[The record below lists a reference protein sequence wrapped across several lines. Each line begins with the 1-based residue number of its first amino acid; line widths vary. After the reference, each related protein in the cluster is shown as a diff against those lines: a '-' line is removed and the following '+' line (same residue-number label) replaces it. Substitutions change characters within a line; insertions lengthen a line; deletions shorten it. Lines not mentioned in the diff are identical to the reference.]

1 MTAPDTAGHHAPPAD
16 LEADDIAFARGILQR
31 SKGIRFTAASLAASG
46 GEAVMD
52 AAFARAELARAVKRY
67 DQVLAEDQPGLA
79 TWHEALGRMAGQAAE
94 KAGDLIAAVRVLH
107 GSPAADSLAR
117 GTGEAA

>member
-1 MTAPDTAGHHAPPAD
+1 MSGHRAAD
-16 LEADDIAFARGILQR
+16 LEADDITFARGILAR
-31 SKGIRFTAASLAASG
+31 SKGIRFTAASLAVSG

-79 TWHEALGRMAGQAAE
+79 TWHEALGRMAGQAAG
-94 KAGDLIAAVRVLH
+94 KAGDLIAAVRELH

>member
-1 MTAPDTAGHHAPPAD
+1 MSGHHAPPAD

-52 AAFARAELARAVKRY
+52 AAFARAELRRAVERY
-67 DQVLAEDQPGLA
+67 DQVLAQGQP
-79 TWHEALGRMAGQAAE
+79 EALGRMAGHAAG